1 MAKKVSRNG
10 QKMYPVMAR
19 KYPVIAKKISCIG
32 QEMYPVMAKK
42 NYPVMANKTI
52 T

>member
-10 QKMYPVMAR
+10 QKKYPVMAR
-19 KYPVIAKKISCIG
+19 KYPVIAKKISCNG